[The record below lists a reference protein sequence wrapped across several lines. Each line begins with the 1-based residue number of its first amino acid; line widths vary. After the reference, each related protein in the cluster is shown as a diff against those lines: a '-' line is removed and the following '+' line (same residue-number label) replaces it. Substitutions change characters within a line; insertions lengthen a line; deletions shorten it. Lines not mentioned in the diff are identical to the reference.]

1 MVTTTT
7 TTTGNIAILQCK
19 KCGSLFGLDHADVCD
34 ICVRE
39 ELATLKREVERLQE
53 IESEAMR
60 IKAEAHLAADGY
72 AYDLMRTV
80 LGEDGSE

>member
-7 TTTGNIAILQCK
+7 TTTGNIAIRKCK

-39 ELATLKREVERLQE
+39 ELATLKQEVRKLKEKLKKE
-53 IESEAMR
+53 E
-60 IKAEAHLAADGY
+60 G
-72 AYDLMRTV
+72 
-80 LGEDGSE
+80 